1 MNGIGV
7 CVRFDYFSGLE
18 YTPTP
23 MKKILLLLAGI
34 ACNLTGIAQSWNFG
48 SSVGG
53 RSNVDAATSMARDA
67 AGNYYVTGEFEA
79 SALFGSSV
87 ITATGFADQF
97 VSKFNAAGVH
107 QWTRTMGG
115 QNNIM
120 ETGGVAVDGAGN
132 VYVTGSYF
140 FNVVLNGVTYN
151 ANGGN
156 DAFLA
161 KYNTNGDFQW
171 AQTISSAGTEKTTT
185 IAALGND
192 IYLSGV
198 CNQPLT
204 YGSVSFASTS
214 GGEDAFLMK
223 LDTAGNAAWG
233 TIVGGPND
241 DRGVCLSLSNNIVY
255 WAGYFRGAANFNG
268 TSISSAT
275 AGNDDLFIVRM
286 NPSGTQ
292 QWVKRYGGNFREVLN
307 GISQDTAG
315 NPIGTGF
322 FYGTVNFGVASLT
335 EAYGSQPPAGN
346 GDAFILKMNAAD
358 GSAQW
363 VRHIRSSG
371 NFNEVGM
378 AASTDIG
385 GSTYITGNFG
395 QSNTTFGSNTGQT
408 GTSLTATNGKD
419 AFIAKYGA
427 QGDLRWVIKTGG
439 AGNETGNA
447 ILWDANGYVNIAG
460 NFTGNLALG
469 TNINLNAVPTR
480 ASLYLA
486 RYDGLTVGLGE
497 TTNNTLQFSIMP
509 NPATDFVRISSPT
522 GKGIDKISVYAIDG
536 SLIMSEGFPFAT
548 PEMQLNV
555 SDLAAGTYF
564 IHVWSGAETGVRK
577 IQVQ

>member
-1 MNGIGV
+1 
-7 CVRFDYFSGLE
+7 
-18 YTPTP
+18 

-34 ACNLTGIAQSWNFG
+34 AMTGNLIAQSWNFG

-53 RSNVDAATSMARDA
+53 RSNVDAVTSMARDA
-67 AGNYYVTGEFEA
+67 AGNYYVTGEYEG
-79 SALFGSSV
+79 SAQFGSSV
-87 ITATGFADQF
+87 LTATGFADQF
-97 VSKFNAAGVH
+97 VSKFDAAGVH

-120 ETGGVAVDGAGN
+120 ETGGVAVDAAGS

-140 FNVVLNGVTYN
+140 FNVVIGGTTYT

-161 KYNTNGDFQW
+161 KYDTDGNLQW
-171 AQTISSAGTEKTTT
+171 VQTISAPGTEKTTVLS
-185 IAALGND
+185 ALGND
-192 IYLSGV
+192 IFLSGV

-204 YGSVSFASTS
+204 YGNVSFTSLS

-223 LDTAGNAAWG
+223 LDTSGNAVWG
-233 TIVGGPND
+233 TLVGGPND
-241 DRGVCLSLSNNIVY
+241 DRGVSLSLSNNIVY
-255 WAGYFRGAANFNG
+255 WAGYFRGTANFNG
-268 TSISSAT
+268 TSITSAT
-275 AGNDDLFIVRM
+275 AGNDDLFVVRM
-286 NPSGTQ
+286 DQSGTQ
-292 QWVKRYGGNFREVLN
+292 QWVKRYGGNFREVVN

-315 NPIGTGF
+315 NAIATGF
-322 FYGTVNFGVASLT
+322 FYGTVNFGVATLT

-346 GDAFILKMNAAD
+346 GDAFVLKMNASD

-385 GSTYITGNFG
+385 GSTYVTGNFG
-395 QSNTTFGSNTGQT
+395 TSNTTFGSNANQT

-427 QGDLRWVIKTGG
+427 QGDVRWVIKTGG

-447 ILWDANGYVNIAG
+447 ILWDNNGFVSIAG
-460 NFTGNLALG
+460 NFTGNLSLG
-469 TNINLNAVPTR
+469 STINLNAIPTR

-486 RYDGLTVGLGE
+486 RYDGLTVGVGE
-497 TTNNTLQFSIMP
+497 TAKAGIEFSVMP
-509 NPATDFVRISSPT
+509 NPATEFVRIISPES
-522 GKGIDKISVYAIDG
+522 KGIDKVMIYSIDG
-536 SLIMSEGFPFAT
+536 SLLLSEAFPLST
-548 PEMQLNV
+548 PELQLNV
-555 SDLAAGTYF
+555 ADLAPGTYF
-564 IHVWSGAETGVRK
+564 IHVWSGTETGIRK